1 MAFKTVIS
9 VAAVA
14 LALVAPAGSAAAVPA
29 RGVARQALVGGAPQL
44 VGGGGG
50 SQQVVVVPG
59 NGVTSFG
66 NRRGDDKK
74 VNVMIDVDIEKEEEK
89 YDEYGYKKGDDE
101 EVNVKIDVDVKK
113 EKKEGQTGGVQLVSG
128 LTGIGQPQLV
138 QGQQQL
144 GQELDQ

>member
-14 LALVAPAGSAAAVPA
+14 LALVATAGSAAAVPA

-44 VGGGGG
+44 I
-50 SQQVVVVPG
+50 
-59 NGVTSFG
+59 N
-66 NRRGDDKK
+66 
-74 VNVMIDVDIEKEEEK
+74 
-89 YDEYGYKKGDDE
+89 
-101 EVNVKIDVDVKK
+101 VDVKK